1 MTKFNIG
8 DRVVC
13 KGKMDCRNI
22 DGQLASIHYVY
33 AQNPPRFCELKFDR
47 DFDKGGI
54 YWDVFYEQLQLV
66 NSKFWLQDVVIAN
79 DGKESIVTGVTNE
92 GIYLDSNKW
101 YCPNEEANLI
111 GRKVL
116 L

>member
-1 MTKFNIG
+1 MNFKLG

-22 DGQLASIHYVY
+22 DGQLASIHHVY
-33 AQNPPRFCELKFDR
+33 EQNPPRFCVLKFDR
-47 DFDKGGI
+47 DFDKVGI

-66 NSKFWLQDVVIAN
+66 NSKFRLLDVVIAS
-79 DGKESIVTGVTNE
+79 DGKESIVRGVTNE
-92 GIYLDSNKW
+92 GVYLDDNKW
-101 YCPNEEANLI
+101 YCPNEEVNLV